1 MEKPKDISEEVVNEE
16 SETEENINVCPNC
29 GKVITPGNIFCT
41 GCGWKVEKSSNEIK
55 ETPMVIEEKTLE
67 KRCPQCNV
75 IVDEEQKFCISCG
88 MKLEQTIDEI
98 SDDTILQNKCP
109 NCGKEIEQGDL
120 FCINCG
126 MKIE

>member
-1 MEKPKDISEEVVNEE
+1 
-16 SETEENINVCPNC
+16 
-29 GKVITPGNIFCT
+29 
-41 GCGWKVEKSSNEIK
+41 
-55 ETPMVIEEKTLE
+55 
-67 KRCPQCNV
+67 
-75 IVDEEQKFCISCG
+75 